1 MAPLG
6 GEGRQAGEA
15 IRCTCNL
22 LSERKAPLGGE
33 GRQAGEAIRCTCNL
47 LSERMAPL
55 RGEGEPSRGSNQ
67 MHM

>member
-33 GRQAGEAIRCTCNL
+33 GEA
-47 LSERMAPL
+47 S
-55 RGEGEPSRGSNQ
+55 SGSNQ
-67 MHM
+67 IYM